1 MLLPFPQEPT
11 VFSDVLIMC
20 VEIIANEITPT
31 DFPKIIAQPDYL
43 FIKMLKKTK
52 WDTVNKCFNIF
63 MVILMVDG
71 NFM

>member
-1 MLLPFPQEPT
+1 MLLPFPQEPI
-11 VFSDVLIMC
+11 VFSDVL
-20 VEIIANEITPT
+20 
-31 DFPKIIAQPDYL
+31 IAQPDYL
-43 FIKMLKKTK
+43 FIKMFLKKTPK